1 MPEFYLSLSVSILA
15 VLVGWAIFK
24 LDRILTMMVTFHTT
38 LYGVEGEGGLVR
50 DVASLRNS
58 RGEHADKL
66 KEHEVKIGELK
77 QNFAPTRYLP
87 KV

>member
-24 LDRILTMMVTFHTT
+24 LDRLFTLIVTFQTT
-38 LYGVEGEGGLVR
+38 LYGTDGEGGLVR
-50 DVASLRNS
+50 EVGSLRKS
-58 RGEHADKL
+58 RGEHADRL
-66 KEHEVKIGELK
+66 KEHEGKIENLR
-77 QNFAPTRYLP
+77 QEFAPTRYLP